1 MTLLES
7 VIATV
12 LLAVVA
18 VACLEGTRGAMRLEA
33 RSQALAVAAAR
44 AEGALERARIGAAG
58 GADAQLSRQ
67 PYVVAGATTGLD
79 LITVEVR
86 SDDGRLLRMAR
97 LVEQS
102 NGERP

>member
-33 RSQALAVAAAR
+33 QSQAFAAAALR
-44 AEGALERARIGAAG
+44 AEGALERARLGAAG
-58 GADAQLSRQ
+58 AADAQVSRQ
-67 PYVVAGATTGLD
+67 PYVVAGAATGLD
-79 LITVEVR
+79 LVTVEVR

-97 LVEQS
+97 LVEQPS
-102 NGERP
+102 GARP